1 MNRMTTTTARKPTQR
16 AFDDWRTTW
25 AARSGDSSTERVAG
39 GEVKRST
46 GAVSTGG
53 RGTGRRCSG
62 SSSEPEPFSGVSV
75 IEPGP
80 SGATSDA
87 SRRRTRRDES
97 RLAER
102 DRQWSEGYLAGV
114 DCQHA
119 GRVDRDREAVHAARR
134 GPELR
139 AIGLDP
145 EAVVARAVT
154 RTLEPEVLEA
164 WVRLAAEM
172 WAALVQGPHV
182 ERLAVAGRVLARAE
196 PLLSRVVQDDEG
208 ARLGVVGREALLDRQ
223 RAVLQLDGVE
233 IADGDGGPE
242 APFEVRPREG
252 QGAGKD
258 LEGPQSDSRAERQPH
273 ELSAGQPLD
282 LLLAQR
288 LDRLLGQ
295 GGGLVDQFDLVVA
308 HERGVLRKVI
318 TGRSAGRGS

>member
-1 MNRMTTTTARKPTQR
+1 MNRITTTTARKPTHR
-16 AFDDWRTTW
+16 AFEDWRTTC

-46 GAVSTGG
+46 GAVSTGA
-53 RGTGRRCSG
+53 RGTPARA
-62 SSSEPEPFSGVSV
+62 SSSGPEPFSGVSV

-102 DRQWSEGYLAGV
+102 DRQWSEGDLAGV
-114 DCQHA
+114 DGQHA
-119 GRVDRDREAVHAARR
+119 RRVDGDREAVHAARR

-196 PLLSRVVQDDEG
+196 PLLSGVVQDDEG

-233 IADGDGGPE
+233 IADGDRGPE
-242 APFEVRPREG
+242 PPFGGRPRKG
-252 QGAGKD
+252 QVAGKD
-258 LEGPQSDSRAERQPH
+258 LDAPQSDARAERQPH
-273 ELSAGQPLD
+273 ELSAGQPL
-282 LLLAQR
+282 
-288 LDRLLGQ
+288 
-295 GGGLVDQFDLVVA
+295 
-308 HERGVLRKVI
+308 
-318 TGRSAGRGS
+318 